1 MAELVMLCPSRG
13 RPENAARLARAVART
28 ARPGFTR
35 LVFVLDHDDPELDAY
50 TAALRDGD
58 PSLLIMVTRP
68 DGPRR
73 MGPVLNWAAKQYASV
88 HGYLGFLGD
97 DHLPHTGWWDDQLCA
112 AIGDKP
118 GVAYGN
124 DLFQQAALP
133 TAVVMSA
140 VIPRILGYMSPP
152 PLEHLWIDD
161 FWRTLGEATRLE
173 YLPGVDHRARPPR
186 RGQERPGRD
195 VPAGR
200 GVARADARRQ
210 AALGHLARYGMAG
223 GAETAPGGPG
233 MTEVHEWKLFDG
245 DPPGYTTTT
254 FFRDSPWVSPARQ
267 AGHAERTAM
276 AARLVADVVTR
287 YEPDTLS
294 DLGCGDGSLLD
305 AIRRPARAGLGV

>member
-161 FWRTLGEATRLE
+161 FWRTLGEATHLE
-173 YLPGVDHRARPPR
+173 YLPGVIIEHVHPAAGKSALDETYLRAGVSHELMHADKQRWDTWRDTVWPGELKR
-186 RGQERPGRD
+186 LQE
-195 VPAGR
+195 
-200 GVARADARRQ
+200 
-210 AALGHLARYGMAG
+210 ALG
-223 GAETAPGGPG
+223 
-233 MTEVHEWKLFDG
+233 
-245 DPPGYTTTT
+245 
-254 FFRDSPWVSPARQ
+254 
-267 AGHAERTAM
+267 
-276 AARLVADVVTR
+276 
-287 YEPDTLS
+287 
-294 DLGCGDGSLLD
+294 
-305 AIRRPARAGLGV
+305 